1 MKQVEYRVCVIA
13 DKPGVD
19 YFGGKKSF
27 QKKLVGLFD
36 NVTRFWNNGSNDFD
50 YYFKF
55 TPTLH
60 AVFEGSSKDVL
71 KTYGGDDFDFKKYD
85 VLVMFDMIK
94 DHADEHPG
102 AAAGGVKNGNICWN
116 FQEFPAPPL
125 PQTGSRSQGRVPS
138 GYPDIL
144 SSPQIHRK

>member
-1 MKQVEYRVCVIA
+1 MKKIALLTLLLLSTTICSHAQSKEKQKLKQVEYRVCVIA

-55 TPTLH
+55 TPPCTPSLK
-60 AVFEGSSKDVL
+60 GRRKMCSKPTVATISTSRNT
-71 KTYGGDDFDFKKYD
+71 TYW
-85 VLVMFDMIK
+85 LCSI
-94 DHADEHPG
+94 
-102 AAAGGVKNGNICWN
+102 
-116 FQEFPAPPL
+116 
-125 PQTGSRSQGRVPS
+125 
-138 GYPDIL
+138 
-144 SSPQIHRK
+144 